1 MKKTDLLDEDLLAI
15 NSGEIIVYNFDCIS
29 REYLSST
36 TETIAVGVGLPANS
50 CIDAPLDKKD
60 GVVVFRTKNLL
71 AWEYIFYHRGEIDYN
86 KETGSPFTITEL
98 GEYPKSVTPQKPTS
112 QYDKW
117 NGDSQMED
125 LATKHEADIANAQK
139 HRQSILDDIEETTS
153 DWRIEMLL
161 GDISDNDKSQLSA
174 WMSYKSAVKAVDVST
189 APDVSWPVPPVA
201 PAM

>member
-36 TETIAVGVGLPANS
+36 SETIAVGVGLPANS

-60 GVVVFRTKNLL
+60 GVVVCRTKNLL
-71 AWEYIFYHRGEIDYN
+71 AWAYIFDHRGEIGYN
-86 KETGSPFTITEL
+86 KETGSPFNITEL
-98 GEYPKSVTPQKPTS
+98 GEYPKSVTPKKPTS

-117 NGDSQMED
+117 NGDSWTED

-189 APDVSWPVPPVA
+189 APDVSWPVLPVA